1 MNAIQQRCRPKHQ
14 VLVLKCYPRTTK
26 GAVDVKPNSSELSY
40 LLFYATSRRSKI
52 QKVGQFLEKKT
63 ASDVWR
69 VRIGNVQVTL
79 QILAALI
86 EKAPKDLPLFA
97 QNVLKILD
105 LVLRSNDITMV
116 EASLPTFQTFC
127 EHHDASSLFAD
138 QAYLR
143 QYEQV
148 VRAYAT
154 FASTRKTPGKA
165 TPSKPVALRWRNA
178 GLEAIKSVAE
188 SDTLSTV
195 AGRQLDV
202 IVPMILENL
211 WTDNEEFLDI
221 LLQRVEMEEKVDS
234 NALLRRRTSI
244 STVRTA
250 ETGGDA
256 NPIAISGS
264 SVDIDKLAEEDI
276 GVVAMQC
283 LKQIF
288 VIPNRA
294 QINGATTALLRFIR
308 ERVQQKEKVVVQAQD
323 NNERDH
329 GWAVKIFEFATRWA
343 PVQDR
348 YVIMITTTDA
358 LLRTPPTEENVADQ
372 IVLTAIVGSLL
383 SSDINLIGLSVMD
396 VLLGL
401 IQHMKR
407 VLKYSATSR
416 GSGGSGTAS
425 GDEKPASI
433 AGISQHVSAP
443 YRELLARIQQSIGNL
458 ATHVYYADQISDMIS
473 AILLRLKPHPSMA
486 NSSPA
491 TEKIDNLPGASTG
504 NISDDQSHLDS
515 FFALD
520 LAKTIALQAVKS
532 ILFVANPKTKISGNV
547 SLTRNKVPIQVWEG
561 THWLLRDPDGQVRK
575 AYVDAVT
582 TWLDRETTRSD
593 LEARDDMG
601 QKPSRV
607 NHREVPPASVARRA
621 VSSASNREKPA
632 RVARSHFLQLLH
644 LAIYDNALQ
653 FIESE
658 TDIALLHVL
667 LTRLVNKLGVNAARY
682 GLPMIFRLQEDI
694 LEAETPLSKVH
705 LGCLCHGYFWALSE
719 HFEFE
724 SSAVG
729 LAIHNEIVRRR
740 SKHFWIEGVHIPTP
754 SLEVLGT
761 PGMSRSQAKMP
772 THEVE
777 SEALLPFDDRLT
789 MVECI
794 CSNYKERAVSPPA
807 SPAASPGR
815 VFSHPILSSTL
826 STIPPANDDH
836 ELPNKFREEMLTEW
850 NREAAAIAL
859 QAESKSASLNGSK
872 TGTTTT
878 RGNRLTVNGPS
889 ANGYPPSR
897 PESAYA
903 RHNTLRPASHASQ
916 VAALRN
922 PSNQSHGSGRSASS
936 RGFVASVDQLKSVLT
951 GDPVRPATFQTLRE
965 DDSSESMASYDFT
978 PSELSFNPNQADG
991 VDTYDAAL
999 ARSRSKSRE
1008 RKASGDSGG
1017 PLTSHPPEVEIED
1030 GEDVPPVPPLPASLA
1045 AKSPTPEVGLERIVK
1060 VSSQDHA
1067 VKTSKRNIRSRGG
1080 DSILSN
1086 SFVNAGA
1093 ASLDLQ
1099 AMLKGIDSKSKQNT
1113 LGNLTKPPY

>member
-116 EASLPTFQTFC
+116 EASLPTFRTFC
-127 EHHDASSLFAD
+127 EHHDVSSLFAD

-154 FASTRKTPGKA
+154 FASTRKAPSRT
-165 TPSKPVALRWRNA
+165 TTSKPVALRWRNA

-188 SDTLSTV
+188 SDALSSV

-211 WTDNEEFLDI
+211 WTDNEEFLNI
-221 LLQRVEMEEKVDS
+221 LLQRVQMEEKVDS

-250 ETGGDA
+250 DTGGDA

-276 GVVAMQC
+276 GVMAMQC

-294 QINGATTALLRFIR
+294 QINGATASLLQFIK
-308 ERVQQKEKVVVQAQD
+308 ERVQQKETVVVETQD
-323 NNERDH
+323 SKGRDH
-329 GWAVKIFEFATRWA
+329 GWAIKIFEFVARWA

-348 YVIMITTTDA
+348 YVIMITTTDI
-358 LLRTPPTEENVADQ
+358 LLKTPPTDENVAEQ
-372 IVLTAIVGSLL
+372 IVLTAIIGSLL

-407 VLKYSATSR
+407 VLKHSGSSR
-416 GSGGSGTAS
+416 GSSGPATAS
-425 GDEKPASI
+425 GDEKPPVPDI
-433 AGISQHVSAP
+433 TQHISPP
-443 YRELLARIQQSIGNL
+443 YRDLLTRIQQSIGHL
-458 ATHVYYADQISDMIS
+458 ATHVYYADQISDMVS
-473 AILLRLKPHPSMA
+473 TILLRLKPHPSTSTA
-486 NSSPA
+486 NSSPPA
-491 TEKIDNLPGASTG
+491 EKAEAIPGASTG
-504 NISDDQSHLDS
+504 NVSDDQSHLDS

-520 LAKTIALQAVKS
+520 LAKTIALQAIKS
-532 ILFVANPKTKISGNV
+532 ILLVANPQTKISGNV
-547 SLTRNKVPIQVWEG
+547 NLTRNKVPIQVWEG

-575 AYVDAVT
+575 AYVDT
-582 TWLDRETTRSD
+582 LSTWLDRETARSD
-593 LEARDDMG
+593 LEARDDVAL
-601 QKPSRV
+601 KSSPKSK
-607 NHREVPPASVARRA
+607 NKESPTSVARRA
-621 VSSASNREKPA
+621 VSSASNREKSGKA
-632 RVARSHFLQLLH
+632 RRCRFLQLIH

-653 FIESE
+653 YIEFE
-658 TDIALLHVL
+658 ADIALLHIL
-667 LTRLVNKLGVNAARY
+667 LTKLVTKLGVNAARY

-694 LEAETPLSKVH
+694 LEAETPASKVH

-724 SSAVG
+724 GTPVGRAV
-729 LAIHNEIVRRR
+729 HNEIVRRR
-740 SKHFWIEGVHIPTP
+740 SKQFWVEGVHVPTP
-754 SLEVLGT
+754 SIETLGT
-761 PGMSRSQAKMP
+761 PGVARQHTKMP

-777 SEALLPFDDRLT
+777 SEALLPFDDRIT
-789 MVECI
+789 MIDCI
-794 CSNYKERAVSPPA
+794 CANYKDRTISPPS
-807 SPAASPGR
+807 SPPASPGR
-815 VFSHPILSSTL
+815 VFAHPVLTSGL
-826 STIPPANDDH
+826 STIPRADDEL
-836 ELPNKFREEMLTEW
+836 ELPEKFREEMSTEW
-850 NREAAAIAL
+850 NREAAVIAL

-878 RGNRLTVNGPS
+878 KGNHLTVNGLT
-889 ANGYPPSR
+889 ANGHTSSR

-903 RHNTLRPASHASQ
+903 RQSNLRPQSHASQ
-916 VAALRN
+916 VAVLRN
-922 PSNQSHGSGRSASS
+922 SSVQSHGSGRSASS

-951 GDPVRPATFQTLRE
+951 GDPVRPATFQTLKE
-965 DDSSESMASYDFT
+965 DEDSSDSMASYDFT
-978 PSELSFNPNQADG
+978 PSELSFNPDRADG
-991 VDTYDAAL
+991 DNYDAVL

-1008 RKASGDSGG
+1008 RKSSGDSGG
-1017 PLTSHPPEVEIED
+1017 PLTSHPTEGETED
-1030 GEDVPPVPPLPASLA
+1030 GEEVPPVPPLPAALA
-1045 AKSPTPEVGLERIVK
+1045 GKSPPPEVGLAK
-1060 VSSQDHA
+1060 VSSKDHA
-1067 VKTSKRNIRSRGG
+1067 VNTPKRNIRSRGG
-1080 DSILSN
+1080 DSILSSN
-1086 SFVNAGA
+1086 FANAGA
-1093 ASLDLQ
+1093 ASMDLQ

-1113 LGNLTKPPY
+1113 IGNLTRPPY

>member
-1 MNAIQQRCRPKHQ
+1 MNAIQQKCRPKHQ

-127 EHHDASSLFAD
+127 EHHDVSSLFAD
-138 QAYLR
+138 QAYLH

-148 VRAYAT
+148 VRAYAG
-154 FASTRKTPGKA
+154 FASTRKVPGKGQ
-165 TPSKPVALRWRNA
+165 PSKPVALRWRNA
-178 GLEAIKSVAE
+178 GLEAIKSIAE
-188 SDTLSTV
+188 SDTLSSV

-211 WTDNEEFLDI
+211 WTDNDEFLDI
-221 LLQRVEMEEKVDS
+221 LLQRVQMEEKVDS
-234 NALLRRRTSI
+234 NGLLRHRTSI

-250 ETGGDA
+250 DTGGDA
-256 NPIAISGS
+256 NPIAISGT

-276 GVVAMQC
+276 GVMAMQC

-308 ERVQQKEKVVVQAQD
+308 ERVQQKEVVVAQTKD
-323 NNERDH
+323 DGGDH
-329 GWAVKIFEFATRWA
+329 GWAIKIFEFITRWA

-358 LLRTPPTEENVADQ
+358 LLRTSPSDENVAEQ
-372 IVLTAIVGSLL
+372 IVLTAIIGSLL

-407 VLKYSATSR
+407 VLKHSGSSR
-416 GSGGSGTAS
+416 GSAGSGTGS
-425 GDEKPASI
+425 GDEQPSSI
-433 AGISQHVSAP
+433 VDPSQQISAP
-443 YRELLARIQQSIGNL
+443 FRELLSRIQKCIGHL
-458 ATHVYYADQISDMIS
+458 ATHVYYADQISDMVS
-473 AILLRLKPHPSMA
+473 SILLRLKPHPSAA
-486 NSSPA
+486 NSTPA
-491 TEKIDNLPGASTG
+491 EKTDALPGASTG
-504 NISDDQSHLDS
+504 NFSDDQSHLDS

-520 LAKTIALQAVKS
+520 LAKTMALQAIKS
-532 ILFVANPKTKISGNV
+532 ILLVANPETKVSGNV

-575 AYVDAVT
+575 AYVDALT
-582 TWLDRETTRSD
+582 TWLDRETTKSD
-593 LEARDDMG
+593 LGARDDMS
-601 QKPSRV
+601 QKPSRA
-607 NHREVPPASVARRA
+607 NNREIPPASVARRA

-632 RVARSHFLQLLH
+632 KVPRSRFLQLLH

-653 FIESE
+653 FIEYE

-667 LTRLVNKLGVNAARY
+667 LTKLVNKLGVNAARF
-682 GLPMIFRLQEDI
+682 GVPMIFRLQEDI
-694 LEAETPLSKVH
+694 LDVETPMAKVH

-724 SSAVG
+724 ATPVG
-729 LAIHNEIVRRR
+729 RAIHNEIVRRR
-740 SKHFWIEGVHIPTP
+740 SKQFWIEHVHVPTP
-754 SLEVLGT
+754 PLEVLGT
-761 PGMSRSQAKMP
+761 PGTARSQSKMA
-772 THEVE
+772 THEIE
-777 SEALLPFDDRLT
+777 SEALLPFDDRLA
-789 MVECI
+789 MVDCI
-794 CSNYKERAVSPPA
+794 CVNYKQRTISPPA
-807 SPAASPGR
+807 SPATSPSR

-826 STIPPANDDH
+826 STIPLADD
-836 ELPNKFREEMLTEW
+836 EQKLPEKFREEMLAEW
-850 NREAAAIAL
+850 NRESAVNAL

-878 RGNRLTVNGPS
+878 RGNHLTVNGLT
-889 ANGYPPSR
+889 ANGHPPSR

-903 RHNTLRPASHASQ
+903 RQTTLRPVSHASQ
-916 VAALRN
+916 AAGLRN
-922 PSNQSHGSGRSASS
+922 ASIQSHGSGKSASS
-936 RGFVASVDQLKSVLT
+936 RGFVASVDQLKSVLS
-951 GDPVRPATFQTLRE
+951 GDPVRPATFQTPRE
-965 DDSSESMASYDFT
+965 DDDSSDSMASYDFT
-978 PSELSFNPNQADG
+978 PSELSFNPNPADG
-991 VDTYDAAL
+991 IDAHDAAL

-1017 PLTSHPPEVEIED
+1017 PLTSHPTEAD
-1030 GEDVPPVPPLPASLA
+1030 GEDNEEVPPVPPLPASIVG
-1045 AKSPTPEVGLERIVK
+1045 KSPSPEVKLAK

-1067 VKTSKRNIRSRGG
+1067 NKTPKRNVRSRGG

-1086 SFVNAGA
+1086 SFANAGA
-1093 ASLDLQ
+1093 ASMDLQ

-1113 LGNLTKPPY
+1113 MGNLTKPPY

>member
-1 MNAIQQRCRPKHQ
+1 MNSLRQQCRPKHQ
-14 VLVLKCYPRTTK
+14 VLVLKCYPRTIK

-86 EKAPKDLPLFA
+86 EKTPKDLPLFA

-105 LVLRSNDITMV
+105 LILRSNDITMV

-127 EHHDASSLFAD
+127 EHHDASLFAD

-154 FASTRKTPGKA
+154 FASTRKTPGKGN
-165 TPSKPVALRWRNA
+165 TSKPVALRWRNA
-178 GLEAIKSVAE
+178 GLEAIKSIAE
-188 SDTLSTV
+188 SDALSSP

-211 WTDNEEFLDI
+211 WTDNEEFLHI
-221 LLQRVEMEEKVDS
+221 LHQRVQIEEKEDANGIS
-234 NALLRRRTSI
+234 RRRTSI

-250 ETGGDA
+250 DTGGDA
-256 NPIAISGS
+256 NPIAISGT
-264 SVDIDKLAEEDI
+264 SVDIDKLAEEDT

-283 LKQIF
+283 LRQIF
-288 VIPNRA
+288 VSANRS
-294 QINGATTALLRFIR
+294 QIHGATTALLQFIR
-308 ERVQQKEKVVVQAQD
+308 ERVQQKETVVVQV
-323 NNERDH
+323 EKRRDR
-329 GWAVKIFEFATRWA
+329 GWAVRIFELTAGWA

-348 YVIMITTTDA
+348 YVIMIATTDTF
-358 LLRTPPTEENVADQ
+358 LRTPPTSENLADQ
-372 IVLTAIVGSLL
+372 NVLSAIIGSLL
-383 SSDINLIGLSVMD
+383 SSQDINLIGLSVMD

-407 VLKYSATSR
+407 TLKHSAGSR
-416 GSGGSGTAS
+416 GDSGAPGAAVA
-425 GDEKPASI
+425 DEKSVPNVDL
-433 AGISQHVSAP
+433 SQHMSAP
-443 YRELLARIQQSIGNL
+443 YRELLSHIQQSIGNL

-473 AILLRLKPHPSMA
+473 AILLRLKPHPSVSNSPLA
-486 NSSPA
+486 NERVDIP
-491 TEKIDNLPGASTG
+491 PGASTG
-504 NISDDQSHLDS
+504 NFSDDQSHLDS

-520 LAKTIALQAVKS
+520 LAKTIALQAIKS
-532 ILFVANPKTKISGNV
+532 ILLVANPKTKVSGNV
-547 SLTRNKVPIQVWEG
+547 NLTRNKVPIQVWEG

-575 AYVDAVT
+575 AYVDAVS
-582 TWLDRETTRSD
+582 TWLDRETTGSD
-593 LEARDDMG
+593 LEARDDMS

-607 NHREVPPASVARRA
+607 NNREFSPATVARRA

-632 RVARSHFLQLLH
+632 RVPRSRFLQLIH

-653 FIESE
+653 FIEYE
-658 TDIALLHVL
+658 ADIALLHVL
-667 LTRLVNKLGVNAARY
+667 LTKLVSKLGVNAARY

-694 LEAETPLSKVH
+694 LEAETPLAKVH

-719 HFEFE
+719 RFDFEA
-724 SSAVG
+724 SAVG
-729 LAIHNEIVRRR
+729 RAIHNEIVRRR
-740 SKHFWIEGVHIPTP
+740 SKQFWIEGVHVPTP
-754 SLEVLGT
+754 SLDLLGT
-761 PGMSRSQAKMP
+761 PGIAKPQSKMP
-772 THEVE
+772 THDVE
-777 SEALLPFDDRLT
+777 SEALLPFDDRLA

-794 CSNYKERAVSPPA
+794 CTNYKERAASPPA
-807 SPAASPGR
+807 SPSASPGR

-826 STIPPANDDH
+826 STIPLADDEH
-836 ELPNKFREEMLTEW
+836 ELPDKFRGEMATEW
-850 NREAAAIAL
+850 NREAVVVAL

-872 TGTTTT
+872 TGTTAT
-878 RGNRLTVNGPS
+878 RGNHLTVNGLSP
-889 ANGYPPSR
+889 NGHPPSR

-903 RHNTLRPASHASQ
+903 RQNTLQPGSHTSHA
-916 VAALRN
+916 AALRN
-922 PSNQSHGSGRSASS
+922 SSIQSHGSGRSASS

-951 GDPVRPATFQTLRE
+951 GDPVRPTTFQTLRE
-965 DDSSESMASYDFT
+965 DDDSSESMASYDFT
-978 PSELSFNPNQADG
+978 PSELSFNPNATDG
-991 VDTYDAAL
+991 VDGNELAQ

-1017 PLTSHPPEVEIED
+1017 PLTSHPMED
-1030 GEDVPPVPPLPASLA
+1030 DEYGEEVPPVPPLPASLVG
-1045 AKSPTPEVGLERIVK
+1045 KSPTPEVGLERLTNT
-1060 VSSQDHA
+1060 SSQDHA
-1067 VKTSKRNIRSRGG
+1067 AVKSPKRNIRSRGG

-1086 SFVNAGA
+1086 SFSNTGA
-1093 ASLDLQ
+1093 ASMDLQ
-1099 AMLKGIDSKSKQNT
+1099 SMLKGINSKSQQNT

>member
-1 MNAIQQRCRPKHQ
+1 MNAIQQKCRPKHQ
-14 VLVLKCYPRTTK
+14 VLVLKCYPHTTK

-79 QILAALI
+79 QILAAII

-116 EASLPTFQTFC
+116 EASLPTFRIFC
-127 EHHDASSLFAD
+127 EHHDVSSLFAD

-143 QYEQV
+143 QYESV

-154 FASTRKTPGKA
+154 FASTRKNPSRS
-165 TPSKPVALRWRNA
+165 PSSKPVAMRWRNA

-188 SDTLSTV
+188 SDALSSV

-211 WTDNEEFLDI
+211 WTDNEEFLSI
-221 LLQRVEMEEKVDS
+221 LLQRVQMEEKVDS
-234 NALLRRRTSI
+234 NALLRRRTSV
-244 STVRTA
+244 STVKTA
-250 ETGGDA
+250 DTGGDA
-256 NPIAISGS
+256 NPIAISGT

-276 GVVAMQC
+276 GVLAMQC

-294 QINGATTALLRFIR
+294 QISGATTALLKFIK
-308 ERVQQKEKVVVQAQD
+308 ERVQQKETVVVEGKGD
-323 NNERDH
+323 NGRDH
-329 GWAVKIFEFATRWA
+329 GWAIKIFEFVTRWA

-348 YVIMITTTDA
+348 YVMMITTMDA
-358 LLRTPPTEENVADQ
+358 LLKNPPIDENIPDQ
-372 IVLTAIVGSLL
+372 IVFTSIIGSLL

-407 VLKYSATSR
+407 VLKHSGSSR
-416 GSGGSGTAS
+416 GSAAS
-425 GDEKPASI
+425 GDEKAS
-433 AGISQHVSAP
+433 AAPDLSQHVSAP
-443 YRELLARIQQSIGNL
+443 YRDLLTRIQKCIGHL
-458 ATHVYYADQISDMIS
+458 ATHVYYADQISDMVS
-473 AILLRLKPHPSMA
+473 GILLRLKPHPSTVNA
-486 NSSPA
+486 SPTQKADSSP
-491 TEKIDNLPGASTG
+491 PGASAG

-520 LAKTIALQAVKS
+520 LAKTIALQAIKS
-532 ILFVANPKTKISGNV
+532 ILLVANPKTKISGNV
-547 SLTRNKVPIQVWEG
+547 SLTRNKVPIQAWEG

-575 AYVDAVT
+575 AYVDALT
-582 TWLDRETTRSD
+582 TWLERETTRSD

-601 QKPSRV
+601 QKPRANSK
-607 NHREVPPASVARRA
+607 EVQAATAARRA
-621 VSSASNREKPA
+621 VSSASAREKP
-632 RVARSHFLQLLH
+632 VKVPRSRFLKLLH

-653 FIESE
+653 FMGFEA
-658 TDIALLHVL
+658 DIALLHVL
-667 LTRLVNKLGVNAARY
+667 LTKLVNKLGVNAARY
-682 GLPMIFRLQEDI
+682 GIPIIFRLQEDI
-694 LEAETPLSKVH
+694 LEAETPTSKVH

-724 SSAVG
+724 GSPVG
-729 LAIHNEIVRRR
+729 RAIHNEVVRRR
-740 SKHFWIEGVHIPTP
+740 SKNFWVDGVHIPTP
-754 SLEVLGT
+754 SLEILGV
-761 PGMSRSQAKMP
+761 PGVARSESKIA

-777 SEALLPFDDRLT
+777 SEALLPFDDRAT

-794 CSNYKERAVSPPA
+794 CANYKNRAISPPA
-807 SPAASPGR
+807 SPSTSPGR
-815 VFSHPILSSTL
+815 VFAHPALGSTL
-826 STIPPANDDH
+826 GP
-836 ELPNKFREEMLTEW
+836 LPTASDEHDLPEKFKEEMLAEW
-850 NREAAAIAL
+850 NREAAIIAL

-878 RGNRLTVNGPS
+878 KGNHLTVNGPLT
-889 ANGYPPSR
+889 NGFPSSR

-903 RHNTLRPASHASQ
+903 RQTNLRPASHASHA
-916 VAALRN
+916 AALRN
-922 PSNQSHGSGRSASS
+922 SSMQSHGSGRSASS

-951 GDPVRPATFQTLRE
+951 GDPVRPGTFQTLRE
-965 DDSSESMASYDFT
+965 DDDSSESMASYDFT
-978 PSELSFNPNQADG
+978 PSELSWNPQAEG
-991 VDTYDAAL
+991 VDGHEAAL
-999 ARSRSKSRE
+999 GRSRSKSRE
-1008 RKASGDSGG
+1008 RKASGDLGG
-1017 PLTSHPPEVEIED
+1017 PLTSNPTEGDDEN
-1030 GEDVPPVPPLPASLA
+1030 GEHVPPVPPLPPSLA
-1045 AKSPTPEVGLERIVK
+1045 GKSPPPEVTLAK

-1067 VKTSKRNIRSRGG
+1067 VKSPKRNLRSRGG
-1080 DSILSN
+1080 DSILSSN
-1086 SFVNAGA
+1086 FANAGA
-1093 ASLDLQ
+1093 ASMDLQ

-1113 LGNLTKPPY
+1113 LGNLTRPPY

>member
-1 MNAIQQRCRPKHQ
+1 MNSIRQQCRPKHQ

-79 QILAALI
+79 RILAALI
-86 EKAPKDLPLFA
+86 EKTPKDLPLFA
-97 QNVLKILD
+97 QNVLKIFD
-105 LVLRSNDITMV
+105 LILRSNDITMV

-127 EHHDASSLFAD
+127 EHHDTSLFAD

-154 FASTRKTPGKA
+154 FASTRETPGKGTA
-165 TPSKPVALRWRNA
+165 SKAVSLRWRNA
-178 GLEAIKSVAE
+178 GLEAIKSIAE
-188 SDTLSTV
+188 SDALSSPT
-195 AGRQLDV
+195 GRQLDV

-211 WTDNEEFLDI
+211 WTDNEEFLHI
-221 LLQRVEMEEKVDS
+221 LHQRVQIEEKEDANGIS
-234 NALLRRRTSI
+234 RRRTSI

-250 ETGGDA
+250 DTGGDA
-256 NPIAISGS
+256 NPIAISGT
-264 SVDIDKLAEEDI
+264 SVDIDKLAEEDT

-294 QINGATTALLRFIR
+294 QIHGATTALLRFIR
-308 ERVQQKEKVVVQAQD
+308 ERVQQKETVVVQV
-323 NNERDH
+323 EKRRDR
-329 GWAVKIFEFATRWA
+329 GWAIKIFELTAGWA

-348 YVIMITTTDA
+348 YVIMLATTDV
-358 LLRTPPTEENVADQ
+358 LLRTPPTSENLADQ
-372 IVLTAIVGSLL
+372 NVLSAIVGSLL
-383 SSDINLIGLSVMD
+383 SSEDINLIGLSVMD

-407 VLKYSATSR
+407 ALKYSVGSR
-416 GSGGSGTAS
+416 GGVAAGAAS
-425 GDEKPASI
+425 GDEKSVPAVDL
-433 AGISQHVSAP
+433 SQHISAP
-443 YRELLARIQQSIGNL
+443 YKELLSRIQQSIGNL

-473 AILLRLKPHPSMA
+473 AILLRLKPHPSA
-486 NSSPA
+486 TNSPPA
-491 TEKIDNLPGASTG
+491 AEKMDIPPGASTG
-504 NISDDQSHLDS
+504 NVSDDQSHLDS

-520 LAKTIALQAVKS
+520 LAKTIALQAIKS
-532 ILFVANPKTKISGNV
+532 ILLVANPKTKVSGNV
-547 SLTRNKVPIQVWEG
+547 NLTRNKVPIQVWEG
-561 THWLLRDPDGQVRK
+561 TQWLLRDPDGQVRK

-582 TWLDRETTRSD
+582 TWLDRETTNSD
-593 LEARDDMG
+593 LEARDDMS
-601 QKPSRV
+601 QKPSRT
-607 NHREVPPASVARRA
+607 NNREIPPASVARRA
-621 VSSASNREKPA
+621 VSSASNREKPG
-632 RVARSHFLQLLH
+632 RVPRSRFLQLVH

-653 FIESE
+653 FIEFE

-667 LTRLVNKLGVNAARY
+667 LTKLVNKLGVNAARY

-694 LEAETPLSKVH
+694 LEAETPLAKVH

-719 HFEFE
+719 RFDFEA
-724 SSAVG
+724 SSVG
-729 LAIHNEIVRRR
+729 RAIHNEIVRRR
-740 SKHFWIEGVHIPTP
+740 SKQFWIEGVHVPTP
-754 SLEVLGT
+754 SLDLLETLGT
-761 PGMSRSQAKMP
+761 AKSQSKMP

-777 SEALLPFDDRLT
+777 SEALLPFDDRLG

-794 CSNYKERAVSPPA
+794 CTNYKERAVSPPA
-807 SPAASPGR
+807 SPSASPGR

-826 STIPPANDDH
+826 STIPPADGEL
-836 ELPNKFREEMLTEW
+836 ELPDKFRADMAAEW
-850 NREAAAIAL
+850 NREAAVIAL
-859 QAESKSASLNGSK
+859 QAESKSASVSGSK
-872 TGTTTT
+872 TGTTAT
-878 RGNRLTVNGPS
+878 RGNHLTVNGT
-889 ANGYPPSR
+889 NGHPPSR

-903 RHNTLRPASHASQ
+903 RQNNLQPASHTSHA
-916 VAALRN
+916 AALRN
-922 PSNQSHGSGRSASS
+922 SSVPSHGSGRSASS
-936 RGFVASVDQLKSVLT
+936 RGFVASVDQLKSVLS
-951 GDPVRPATFQTLRE
+951 GDSVRPTTFQTLRE
-965 DDSSESMASYDFT
+965 DDDSSESMASYDFT
-978 PSELSFNPNQADG
+978 PSELSFNPNGADG
-991 VDTYDAAL
+991 VDVNEAGL

-1017 PLTSHPPEVEIED
+1017 PLTSHPTEGDEFEE
-1030 GEDVPPVPPLPASLA
+1030 GVPPVPPLPASLVG
-1045 AKSPTPEVGLERIVK
+1045 KSATPEVGIERLSKI
-1060 VSSQDHA
+1060 SSQDHA
-1067 VKTSKRNIRSRGG
+1067 AIKSPKRNIRSRGG

-1086 SFVNAGA
+1086 SFGNEGA

-1099 AMLKGIDSKSKQNT
+1099 SMLKGINSKSQSNT